1 MKKKLTGFAL
11 LSSLFLL
18 TACNATN
25 TGGSGSG
32 DGTAKSEQVSGDS
45 SETEEVS
52 YDELYASV
60 LDLYRPIALNGDTSA
75 VPSDLSSD
83 EAYATSTI
91 FDAKRAG
98 ENVQYSYVDINDDGS
113 AELLIGTPNS
123 VHALYY
129 LDNDDKPVFAISAG
143 TFAKGGYLN
152 TLHFYKNGIIYCQLF
167 HRMKPEAKAETYEI
181 KDGVFNQLQS
191 VDFSMSETTDGAS
204 KVGLGNEQTL
214 DLSSEVWYDFD
225 DSSSDETEA
234 SSSDSKSNKE
244 TGMDI
249 NAIQNGDFS
258 SIAGTWKNGKGYTMT
273 FDKNGLVSDTERV
286 DIENSK
292 VTDGYLKSSTGP
304 KSGVGVGGGA
314 IAFLPKGVSL
324 TGSVMSSSETA
335 DDQSDKTKERLW
347 MGQQLNGTT
356 DDSYFFYK
364 VD

>member
-1 MKKKLTGFAL
+1 
-11 LSSLFLL
+11 
-18 TACNATN
+18 
-25 TGGSGSG
+25 
-32 DGTAKSEQVSGDS
+32 
-45 SETEEVS
+45 
-52 YDELYASV
+52 
-60 LDLYRPIALNGDTSA
+60 
-75 VPSDLSSD
+75 
-83 EAYATSTI
+83 
-91 FDAKRAG
+91 
-98 ENVQYSYVDINDDGS
+98 
-113 AELLIGTPNS
+113 
-123 VHALYY
+123 
-129 LDNDDKPVFAISAG
+129 
-143 TFAKGGYLN
+143 
-152 TLHFYKNGIIYCQLF
+152 
-167 HRMKPEAKAETYEI
+167 
-181 KDGVFNQLQS
+181 
-191 VDFSMSETTDGAS
+191 
-204 KVGLGNEQTL
+204 
-214 DLSSEVWYDFD
+214 
-225 DSSSDETEA
+225 
-234 SSSDSKSNKE
+234 
-244 TGMDI
+244 MDI